1 VKRMAIKTD
10 SCNCVYCK
18 YTVTQE
24 SHDKRFIAEAVAIQ
38 QYIKLDQ
45 LPNLQKVL
53 GNASVNSEIWLE
65 LVFLIKKIIEN
76 KIALTEDILH
86 ASIDLIHSERYKI
99 GDYLRKRAKD
109 YRKNSRIKRKVNE
122 DAAVWEGVADDLE
135 SCAYVIDKGCIG
147 ENRSNY

>member
-1 VKRMAIKTD
+1 VKRVAIKTD

-18 YTVTQE
+18 YTATPE

-53 GNASVNSEIWLE
+53 EKVSVNSEIWLE
-65 LVFLIKKIIEN
+65 LVFLVKKIIEN
-76 KIALTEDILH
+76 KIALTEAILH

-109 YRKNSRIKRKVNE
+109 YRKNARIERKANEIE

-135 SCAYVIDKGCIG
+135 SCAYVIDNGMHWGK
-147 ENRSNY
+147 

>member
-10 SCNCVYCK
+10 KCDCVYCG
-18 YTVTQE
+18 YTVTPE
-24 SHDKRFIAEAVAIQ
+24 VHDKRFIAEAVAIR

-53 GNASVNSEIWLE
+53 EKVSVNSEIWLE
-65 LVFLIKKIIEN
+65 LVFLVKKIIEN
-76 KIALTEDILH
+76 KIALTEAISH

-109 YRKNSRIKRKVNE
+109 YRKNARIERKANEIE

-135 SCAYVIDKGCIG
+135 SCAYVIDNGVHWGK
-147 ENRSNY
+147 